1 MFGEINEKER
11 LENLRLEI
19 SLEQERLLNVFHK
32 YGAMAVIFDDGR
44 YVTPDPEPEAI
55 SSKKNMSLIFQL
67 INCTHRNRTQ
77 VPLNPIMGLDHS
89 INRCLNPQAPV
100 AQKIADGL
108 VFRRFQGEEVE
119 FFSNRT

>member
-44 YVTPDPEPEAI
+44 YVSPDPEPEAI
-55 SSKKNMSLIFQL
+55 SSKKNMPLIFQP
-67 INCTHRNRTQ
+67 INGSHQ
-77 VPLNPIMGLDHS
+77 
-89 INRCLNPQAPV
+89 
-100 AQKIADGL
+100 
-108 VFRRFQGEEVE
+108 
-119 FFSNRT
+119 FFFISKFCHL

>member
-1 MFGEINEKER
+1 MVTKLFQSLKEIKRVRLNLSKPIEQNARMFGEINEKER
-11 LENLRLEI
+11 LENLRLES

-67 INCTHRNRTQ
+67 INFTC
-77 VPLNPIMGLDHS
+77 
-89 INRCLNPQAPV
+89 
-100 AQKIADGL
+100 
-108 VFRRFQGEEVE
+108 
-119 FFSNRT
+119 

>member
-1 MFGEINEKER
+1 MFYLTNLSQSLEEIKRVKLNLAKPIEQNARMFGEINEKER

-55 SSKKNMSLIFQL
+55 SSKKNMSLIFQP
-67 INCTHRNRTQ
+67 INCTHR
-77 VPLNPIMGLDHS
+77 
-89 INRCLNPQAPV
+89 
-100 AQKIADGL
+100 K
-108 VFRRFQGEEVE
+108 FRFETGHKCH
-119 FFSNRT
+119 